1 MHEHPRILNFDVLR
15 RNSNSFNCQK
25 KKNPKQK
32 KKSAF
37 KGAMKQHMPNGS
49 TFNKG
54 LQFASELPERLQS
67 VIYST
72 CQLSLAGLGLVCSL
86 FGALCSTMGVY

>member
-1 MHEHPRILNFDVLR
+1 MHEHPRIQNFDVLPR
-15 RNSNSFNCQK
+15 NSFNCK
-25 KKNPKQK
+25 KKDPEK

-37 KGAMKQHMPNGS
+37 KDAIKKHTPNGS
-49 TFNKG
+49 TFNEG
-54 LQFASELPERLQS
+54 LQFASELPERVQS